1 MDNKILDCV
10 IIGAGPAGVSAS
22 VYAKRYN
29 LDFVIIEKDSLP
41 GGKASIPHMVEN
53 YIGFPDGIQGYA
65 ISERFEKHLKNLNVT
80 VKNYCCEEIIKN
92 DNYFEIVCSSRESLL
107 TKTIIVATGTKDKE
121 LGIPGEIKFKGKGVS
136 YCATCDAPFYKGKS
150 VAVIGGGD
158 TALSESI
165 YLSEFA
171 SEVFLIHRRENFRGA
186 ELLQERVKNNN
197 KIKLILNSIP
207 VEIEGNEFVNG
218 LKIKNTL
225 SNDISLLPVQ
235 GVFIFAGSIPNT
247 SFIQK
252 LVNLDSNGYIIT
264 DEFMETSEN
273 GIFAAGDVRAK
284 LLRQIVTA
292 ISDGA
297 IAVYSI
303 RNYLKG

>member
-53 YIGFPDGIQGYA
+53 YIGFPDGIQGYE

-80 VKNYCCEEIIKN
+80 VKNYCCEEIVKN
-92 DNYFEIVCSSRESLL
+92 NNYFKIVCSSQESLL

-121 LGIPGEIKFKGKGVS
+121 LGINGEVKFKGKGVS
-136 YCATCDAPFYKGKS
+136 YCATCDAPFYRGKS

-171 SEVFLIHRRENFRGA
+171 NEVFLIHRRENFRGA
-186 ELLQERVKNNN
+186 ELLQERVKNID
-197 KIKLILNSIP
+197 KIKIILNSIP
-207 VEIEGNEFVNG
+207 IEIEGNEFVNG

-235 GVFIFAGSIPNT
+235 GVFIFVGSIPNT
-247 SFIQK
+247 NFIQK
-252 LVNLDSNGYIIT
+252 LVNLDSNGYITT
-264 DEFMETSEN
+264 DEFMETSEK
-273 GIFAAGDVRAK
+273 GIFAAGDVRSK

-303 RNYLKG
+303 RNYLRG

>member
-53 YIGFPDGIQGYA
+53 YIGFPDGIQGYE
-65 ISERFEKHLKNLNVT
+65 ISERFEKHLKNHNVT
-80 VKNYCCEEIIKN
+80 VKNYCCEEIVKN
-92 DNYFEIVCSSRESLL
+92 NNYFKIVCSSQKSFL

-121 LGIPGEIKFKGKGVS
+121 LEIPGEVTFKGRGVS
-136 YCATCDAPFYKGKS
+136 YCATCDAPFYRGKS

-186 ELLQERVKNNN
+186 ELLQERVKNID
-197 KIKLILNSIP
+197 KIKIILNSIP
-207 VEIEGNEFVNG
+207 IEIEGNEFVNG

-235 GVFIFAGSIPNT
+235 GVFIFVGSIPNT
-247 SFIQK
+247 NFIQK
-252 LVNLDSNGYIIT
+252 LVNLDSNGYITT
-264 DEFMETSEN
+264 DEFMETSEK

-303 RNYLKG
+303 RNYLRG